1 MGKIIQM
8 ISNLTKAW
16 VKLKKLSNLE
26 AKDTVTKIK
35 LYDGIKIACQTPEC
49 VILKGLKD
57 KI

>member
-1 MGKIIQM
+1 MDKIIQI

-16 VKLKKLSNLE
+16 VKLEKLSNLE

-35 LYDGIKIACQTPEC
+35 LHDCIKIASHTPAC